1 MLLELEYLER
11 IEKAKC
17 KKTAD
22 PTKVKKGKA
31 SKGTTETV
39 LTNSDSAL
47 STNSAASYALNP
59 IGTDCNCIQMTGSYS
74 QDIPQLE
81 VIRQNTIVQAQ
92 VEKWLKEL
100 SEADKSGIKQK
111 SLREGLIEV
120 IVPYQV
126 KWPHKYVLSG
136 SSQERVSY
144 DYLSITQ

>member
-1 MLLELEYLER
+1 
-11 IEKAKC
+11 
-17 KKTAD
+17 
-22 PTKVKKGKA
+22 
-31 SKGTTETV
+31 
-39 LTNSDSAL
+39 
-47 STNSAASYALNP
+47 
-59 IGTDCNCIQMTGSYS
+59 MTGSYS